1 MLTRPT
7 RIVGKGV
14 ARVDSE
20 CCNVVMSERTRDMP
34 ADERAACQI
43 AERVLGATA
52 IPWDINGR
60 QGAVDAMLILSSGKT
75 AAFEVTKLAADGALQ
90 IDSILA
96 RDNHSWP
103 TPGEWWWSIQ
113 IGSPFDIPRLRE
125 CYARIALLCEQ
136 SGVDNPYALWRAN
149 HEDPDLAWLIEDSSA
164 VMHGYPS
171 VPAVDGDV
179 TRDVMVVPSGRG
191 GSVDRSLQGLQSAL
205 IDAFQL
211 PHMSRHLEKIARAEA
226 DEHHLFVPLHFTA
239 LPFHVA
245 YGLMEGDA
253 LPPDPPP
260 LPPSITHLW
269 LAPQFAQR
277 VLLWSPDGW
286 QQHLPYDSSPAS

>member
-1 MLTRPT
+1 
-7 RIVGKGV
+7 
-14 ARVDSE
+14 
-20 CCNVVMSERTRDMP
+20 MSERTRDIP

-60 QGAVDAMLILSSGKT
+60 QGAVDAMLLLPSGKT

-96 RDNHSWP
+96 RVNHSWP
-103 TPGEWWWSIQ
+103 SPGEWWWSIQ
-113 IGSPFDIPRLRE
+113 IGSPLDIPKLRQ
-125 CYARIALLCEQ
+125 CYARIALLCEAY
-136 SGVDNPYALWRAN
+136 GVDDPYALWRAN
-149 HEDPDLAWLIEDSSA
+149 HDDSDLAWLIEDSSA

-179 TRDVMVVPSGRG
+179 KRDVMVVPRGRG
-191 GSVDRSLQGLQSAL
+191 GGVDRSLLGLQSAL
-205 IDAFQL
+205 NDAFQA
-211 PHMSRHLEKIARAEA
+211 PHMASHFEKIARADA

-239 LPFHVA
+239 LPFNVA
-245 YGLMEGDA
+245 YGLMEGDT

-260 LPPSITHLW
+260 VPTSITHLW

-277 VLLWSPDGW
+277 VLLWSSGGW
-286 QQHLPYDSSPAS
+286 QQHWPYDSSPKG